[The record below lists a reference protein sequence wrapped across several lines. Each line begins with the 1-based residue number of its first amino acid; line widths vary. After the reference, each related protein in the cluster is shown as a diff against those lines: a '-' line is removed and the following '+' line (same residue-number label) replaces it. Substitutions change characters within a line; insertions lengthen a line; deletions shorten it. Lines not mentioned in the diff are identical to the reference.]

1 MASAERT
8 GFAVKLPTNG
18 PDLPDLFVHR
28 SLLQEMVP
36 VCVLLSMMILILGQG
51 RTYENT
57 VEVGGAELKRGANV
71 GQEIFDER
79 AYIII
84 KLFHMLTVINEWFYR
99 CI

>member
-1 MASAERT
+1 MASAEGT

-71 GQEIFDER
+71 GQEILDER

>member
-1 MASAERT
+1 
-8 GFAVKLPTNG
+8 
-18 PDLPDLFVHR
+18 
-28 SLLQEMVP
+28 
-36 VCVLLSMMILILGQG
+36 MMILILGQG